1 MLEVSKI
8 LLLKE
13 KFILHKLDLE
23 NSMFRLFNIENGDSF
38 KLNEISFSI
47 LSLFDGKRS
56 IEEIRN
62 CILDKYPDEN
72 PDFILRDF
80 SELMENMEK
89 EDIFEERRSK

>member
-38 KLNEISFSI
+38 KLNEISFCI
-47 LSLFDGKRS
+47 LSLFDGEKS

-72 PDFILRDF
+72 PDIILRDF
-80 SELMENMEK
+80 SELMEDMEK
-89 EDIFEERRSK
+89 EDIFEERRS

>member
-62 CILDKYPDEN
+62 YILDKYPDEN

-89 EDIFEERRSK
+89 EDIFEERRS